1 MATEVEEPH
10 QPPAPRPPARDE
22 ATWLQRLLCPECFKV
37 DSPAEEDHG
46 SAGEVN
52 SDGVA
57 ALLAIATDTVED
69 ERARGRELDTKCG
82 TLVGFTG
89 LILAVV
95 GLLTP
100 VLVKHKL
107 GTVGE
112 PAADAAIVVAILA
125 LLAGVLLAL
134 VGVLMPQKYRSLGK
148 RALADFTRLSVQQ
161 HEAIWVHQS
170 MLGALSD
177 ILHQDRP
184 VNDCKAKLTKWVAG
198 CLAVG
203 FIAIGVVAVVIA
215 FHQFGG

>member
-1 MATEVEEPH
+1 MRVEVSASTESQTREKP
-10 QPPAPRPPARDE
+10 
-22 ATWLQRLLCPECFKV
+22 TWLQRKLCAECFKV
-37 DSPAEEDHG
+37 ASPAEEDHG
-46 SAGEVN
+46 GAGEPN
-52 SDGVA
+52 AGGVA
-57 ALLAIATDTVED
+57 ELLAIATSTVED
-69 ERARGRELDTKCG
+69 ERERGRALDTKCG

-89 LILAVV
+89 LILSVV

-100 VLVKHKL
+100 TLVKHKL
-107 GTVGE
+107 GAIGE
-112 PAADAAIVVAILA
+112 PLADVAFVVAVVA

-148 RALADFTRLSVQQ
+148 QAVADFTRASVQQ
-161 HEAIWVHQS
+161 NEPVWVHQS

-203 FIAIGVVAVVIA
+203 FVGVGVVAVVIA
-215 FHQFGG
+215 LHQFGG